1 MNPPTMV
8 SPATVKTVDV
18 DVLPLIVT
26 TFPPVVT
33 RRYTSLG
40 VVNKVSS
47 AKVWENK
54 TKEL

>member
-33 RRYTSLG
+33 RR
-40 VVNKVSS
+40 
-47 AKVWENK
+47 WE
-54 TKEL
+54 L